1 MQGKHRVM
9 RLVKKALSPGFVLEA
24 VWGQRA
30 GKGPSQTCAVSG
42 MGLLRGSGLGTL
54 LSVMCGEEGLRLKSE
69 YRVGVKLIPGW
80 PQHSRHNYGKAI
92 ISIIELLCSCAVS
105 PWEPGERQH
114 SSSKG
119 KRDSSVK
126 SIG

>member
-1 MQGKHRVM
+1 M
-9 RLVKKALSPGFVLEA
+9 LEA
-24 VWGQRA
+24 VGGQRA

-42 MGLLRGSGLGTL
+42 MGLLSGSGLGTP
-54 LSVMCGEEGLRLKSE
+54 LSVMCGEELRLKSE
-69 YRVGVKLIPGW
+69 YQVGVKLIPGW

-92 ISIIELLCSCAVS
+92 ISIIELLCSCAIS

-119 KRDSSVK
+119 KRDCSVK
-126 SIG
+126 TVH

>member
-54 LSVMCGEEGLRLKSE
+54 LSVMCGEEGLRLKSSGGE
-69 YRVGVKLIPGW
+69 AYSRVASALQTQLW
-80 PQHSRHNYGKAI
+80 
-92 ISIIELLCSCAVS
+92 
-105 PWEPGERQH
+105 
-114 SSSKG
+114 
-119 KRDSSVK
+119 K
-126 SIG
+126 SYY